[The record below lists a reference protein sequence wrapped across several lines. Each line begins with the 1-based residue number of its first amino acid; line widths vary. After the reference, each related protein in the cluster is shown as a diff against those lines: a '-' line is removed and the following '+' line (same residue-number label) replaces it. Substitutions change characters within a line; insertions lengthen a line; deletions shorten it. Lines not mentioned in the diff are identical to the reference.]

1 MEEPS
6 YFFPYALIYPT
17 KAIKEYLGNPYGLLA
32 LNINLLIDTNEL

>member
-17 KAIKEYLGNPYGLLA
+17 EAIEEYLGNPYGLLA
-32 LNINLLIDTNEL
+32 SNINPPIDTDEL